1 MPVSS
6 TTATNTTIPGVTVND
21 STQTQP
27 SQLPQQTLGQA
38 DFLKLLVAQ
47 LSSQDPMNP
56 VSNAD
61 FAAQMAQFSTLQ
73 TTQTMQ
79 KNMAAVQA
87 GVGVLEAN
95 SLLSLLGKTVSLQ
108 TADGRTVT
116 GVVSSLQ
123 YQSGNPTITVNGQA
137 YSVTQV
143 TSISQTQT
151 QTPSH

>member
-1 MPVSS
+1 
-6 TTATNTTIPGVTVND
+6 
-21 STQTQP
+21 
-27 SQLPQQTLGQA
+27 
-38 DFLKLLVAQ
+38 
-47 LSSQDPMNP
+47 MNP

-87 GVGVLEAN
+87 GVGVLESN

-108 TADGRTVT
+108 TADGQTVT

-137 YSVTQV
+137 YSVSQV

-151 QTPSH
+151 PSH